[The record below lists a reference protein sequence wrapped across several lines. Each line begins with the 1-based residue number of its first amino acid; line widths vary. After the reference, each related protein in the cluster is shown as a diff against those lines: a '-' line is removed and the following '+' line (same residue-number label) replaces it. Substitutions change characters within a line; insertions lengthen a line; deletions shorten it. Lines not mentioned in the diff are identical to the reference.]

1 VKEKFQTA
9 IHIMHFIRHW
19 ISFLLPSREM
29 FDFDDQLTFAE
40 LDQPRFAFLCQ
51 IYDVPFCEFISC
63 DSGYLMFVSTV
74 G

>member
-1 VKEKFQTA
+1 
-9 IHIMHFIRHW
+9 
-19 ISFLLPSREM
+19 M

>member
-1 VKEKFQTA
+1 MFQTA

-40 LDQPRFAFLCQ
+40 LDQPRFAFLRQ

-63 DSGYLMFVSTV
+63 DRALLF
-74 G
+74 